1 MICPLFLLNWLV
13 FDKGY
18 KKVGVVNMNRKLKG
32 KVILLYVWLIVVI
45 CFTTPIWV
53 GAETTGRTDSNTT
66 KSVKSGLGKV
76 ADASKK
82 KTGSNKKSK
91 TSTTKK
97 ISDKIS
103 NALDD
108 VKDSGVVGNI
118 TKNSSVGNTKKKVS
132 SDNDMSLSGAN
143 VDKVSGTTKGVTKGK
158 TKKTTKKT
166 TGKTKNT
173 TGKTKKT
180 TGNSTK
186 NTTKTTEKSTKK
198 TVTTTRK
205 KTDVIVNMPKDDA
218 SISRL
223 VERINTTVGGNYI
236 LVYTPE
242 DGLFSFSG
250 SRYSVLSTKKKIKFM
265 ETALEMVAE
274 SQLDARTKNK
284 MYHFIEQQ
292 DDKITASIN
301 FLDQNVNSDFVTAK
315 NVILPFTGPI
325 STALG
330 VLSLVIF
337 IMLTLS
343 SAIDIA
349 WLVIPIIRVVFKE
362 DKNGKPFLITKEAYS
377 SEVDANRSD
386 WYRSALTLYLQ
397 RRGKVFI
404 VMGVCLIYLVSGQLY
419 DLIVWIIDSFSWIW
433 MK

>member
-1 MICPLFLLNWLV
+1 
-13 FDKGY
+13 
-18 KKVGVVNMNRKLKG
+18 MNRKLRK
-32 KVILLYVWLIVVI
+32 KAILLYIWLIAGM
-45 CFTTPIWV
+45 CFITPIRV
-53 GAETTGRTDSNTT
+53 GAETSGRTASNTT

-76 ADASKK
+76 ADASNK
-82 KTGSNKKSK
+82 GSAIRRP
-91 TSTTKK
+91 STTKK

-103 NALDD
+103 NALDG
-108 VKDSGVVGNI
+108 VKDSGVVGSR
-118 TKNSSVGNTKKKVS
+118 TKNGSVDSTKKKVS
-132 SDNDMSLSGAN
+132 SGSDMSLSGAN

-158 TKKTTKKT
+158 TKKTKKP
-166 TGKTKNT
+166 TGKP
-173 TGKTKKT
+173 KKT

-186 NTTKTTEKSTKK
+186 NTTKTTEKSTQK

-205 KTDVIVNMPKDDA
+205 KTDVIVNMPKDDE

-236 LVYTPE
+236 LVYTPD

-250 SRYSVLSTKKKIKFM
+250 SRYSVLSTKKKLKFM

-301 FLDQNVNSDFVTAK
+301 FLDKNVNSDFVTAK
-315 NVILPFTGPI
+315 NVILPFTGPV

-349 WLVIPIIRVVFKE
+349 WLVIPLVRLLFKE
-362 DKNGKPFLITKEAYS
+362 DKNGKPFMITKEAYS
-377 SEVDANRSD
+377 SEVDSNRSD
-386 WYRSALTLYLQ
+386 GYKSALTLYLQ

>member
-1 MICPLFLLNWLV
+1 
-13 FDKGY
+13 
-18 KKVGVVNMNRKLKG
+18 MNRKLRK
-32 KVILLYVWLIVVI
+32 KAILLYIWLIVGI
-45 CFTTPIWV
+45 CFITPIRV
-53 GAETTGRTDSNTT
+53 GAETSGRTASNTT

-76 ADASKK
+76 ADASK
-82 KTGSNKKSK
+82 GSAIRRP
-91 TSTTKK
+91 STTKK

-103 NALDD
+103 NALDG
-108 VKDSGVVGNI
+108 VKDSGVVGSR
-118 TKNSSVGNTKKKVS
+118 TKNGSVDSTKKKVS
-132 SDNDMSLSGAN
+132 SGNDMSLSGAN

-158 TKKTTKKT
+158 TKKTKKP
-166 TGKTKNT
+166 TGKP
-173 TGKTKKT
+173 KKT

-186 NTTKTTEKSTKK
+186 NTTKTTEKSTQK

-205 KTDVIVNMPKDDA
+205 KTDVIVNMPKDDE

-236 LVYTPE
+236 LVYTPD

-250 SRYSVLSTKKKIKFM
+250 SRYSVLSTKKKLKFM
-265 ETALEMVAE
+265 ETALELVAE

-301 FLDQNVNSDFVTAK
+301 FLDKNVNSDFVTAK
-315 NVILPFTGPI
+315 NVILPFTGPV

-349 WLVIPIIRVVFKE
+349 WLVIPLVRLLFKE
-362 DKNGKPFLITKEAYS
+362 DKNGKPFMITKEAYS
-377 SEVDANRSD
+377 SEVDSNRCD
-386 WYRSALTLYLQ
+386 GYKSALSLYLQ

>member
-1 MICPLFLLNWLV
+1 
-13 FDKGY
+13 
-18 KKVGVVNMNRKLKG
+18 MNRNLRG
-32 KVILLYVWLIVVI
+32 KAILLYMLLIVVI
-45 CFTTPIWV
+45 CFITPIRV
-53 GAETTGRTDSNTT
+53 GAETAGSTGSNTT

-82 KTGSNKKSK
+82 KTGNKKSK

-108 VKDSGVVGNI
+108 VKDSGVVGSK
-118 TKNSSVGNTKKKVS
+118 TKNGSIGSTKKKVS
-132 SDNDMSLSGAN
+132 SGNDMSLSGAN
-143 VDKVSGTTKGVTKGK
+143 VDKVSGTTKGVTNGKMKGN
-158 TKKTTKKT
+158 TKKDKKT
-166 TGKTKNT
+166 TGKNKKT

-186 NTTKTTEKSTKK
+186 NTTKTTEKSTQK

-205 KTDVIVNMPKDDA
+205 KTDVIVSLPKNDE

-236 LVYTPE
+236 LVYTPD

-265 ETALEMVAE
+265 QTSLQMVAE

-325 STALG
+325 STVLG

-349 WLVIPIIRVVFKE
+349 WLVIPLVRVIFKE

-386 WYRSALTLYLQ
+386 WYKSALTLYLQ

-419 DLIVWIIDSFSWIW
+419 DLMVWIIDSFSWIW

>member
-1 MICPLFLLNWLV
+1 
-13 FDKGY
+13 
-18 KKVGVVNMNRKLKG
+18 MNRKFKG
-32 KVILLYVWLIVVI
+32 KAILLYVWLIVVM
-45 CFTTPIWV
+45 CFITPIRV
-53 GAETTGRTDSNTT
+53 DAETAGSIGSNTT

-82 KTGSNKKSK
+82 KSNNATRSHS
-91 TSTTKK
+91 TSKK
-97 ISDKIS
+97 ISDKIG
-103 NALDD
+103 NALDG
-108 VKDSGVVGNI
+108 VKDSGAVGSR
-118 TKNSSVGNTKKKVS
+118 TKNDSVGNTKKKVS
-132 SDNDMSLSGAN
+132 SGNDMSLSGAN

-158 TKKTTKKT
+158 TKGKAKNPKK
-166 TGKTKNT
+166 T

-186 NTTKTTEKSTKK
+186 NTTKTTEKPTQK

-236 LVYTPE
+236 LVYTPD

-315 NVILPFTGPI
+315 NVILPFTGPV

-377 SEVDANRSD
+377 SEVDSNRSD
-386 WYRSALTLYLQ
+386 GYKSALTLYLQ

>member
-1 MICPLFLLNWLV
+1 
-13 FDKGY
+13 
-18 KKVGVVNMNRKLKG
+18 MNRKLRG
-32 KVILLYVWLIVVI
+32 KAILLYIWLIVVI
-45 CFTTPIWV
+45 CFITPIWV
-53 GAETTGRTDSNTT
+53 GAETAGRADSNTT
-66 KSVKSGLGKV
+66 KSVKSGLSKV

-82 KTGSNKKSK
+82 KSGSNKKSK

-103 NALDD
+103 NALDS
-108 VKDSGVVGNI
+108 VKDSRAVGST
-118 TKNSSVGNTKKKVS
+118 TKNDSIGNTKKKVS
-132 SDNDMSLSGAN
+132 SGSDMSLSGAN

-158 TKKTTKKT
+158 TKGKVKKPKKP
-166 TGKTKNT
+166 TGKP
-173 TGKTKKT
+173 KKT

-186 NTTKTTEKSTKK
+186 NTTKTTEKSTQK

-205 KTDVIVNMPKDDA
+205 KTDVIVSLPKDDE

-223 VERINTTVGGNYI
+223 VERINTTNGGNYI

-274 SQLDARTKNK
+274 SQLEARTKNK

-386 WYRSALTLYLQ
+386 WYKSALTLYLQ

>member
-32 KVILLYVWLIVVI
+32 KAILLYMWLIVVM
-45 CFTTPIWV
+45 CFITPIRV
-53 GAETTGRTDSNTT
+53 GAETIGRTNSNTT

-82 KTGSNKKSK
+82 KSDSNKKSK

-103 NALDD
+103 NALDG
-108 VKDSGVVGNI
+108 VKDSGAVGSR
-118 TKNSSVGNTKKKVS
+118 TKNSSVDNTKKKVS
-132 SDNDMSLSGAN
+132 SDNDMPLSGAN

-166 TGKTKNT
+166 TGKP
-173 TGKTKKT
+173 KKT

-186 NTTKTTEKSTKK
+186 NTTKTTENSTKK

-205 KTDVIVNMPKDDA
+205 KTDVIVNMPKDDE

-236 LVYTPE
+236 LVYTPD

-265 ETALEMVAE
+265 ETSLEMVAE

-386 WYRSALTLYLQ
+386 WYKSALTLYLQ

>member
-32 KVILLYVWLIVVI
+32 KTILLYIWLIVVM
-45 CFTTPIWV
+45 CFITPIRV
-53 GAETTGRTDSNTT
+53 GAETAGRVDNTS
-66 KSVKSGLGKV
+66 KSVRSGLGKV

-82 KTGSNKKSK
+82 KSGSNKKSK

-97 ISDKIS
+97 ISDKIG
-103 NALDD
+103 NAFDG
-108 VKDSGVVGNI
+108 VRDSGAVGST
-118 TKNSSVGNTKKKVS
+118 TKNDSIGNTKKKVLS
-132 SDNDMSLSGAN
+132 GSDMSLSGAN
-143 VDKVSGTTKGVTKGK
+143 VDKVSGTTKGVSKAKGK
-158 TKKTTKKT
+158 VKKPQKP
-166 TGKTKNT
+166 TGKP
-173 TGKTKKT
+173 KKT

-186 NTTKTTEKSTKK
+186 NTTKTTEKSTQK

-236 LVYTPE
+236 LVYTPD

-265 ETALEMVAE
+265 ETALEMIAE

-386 WYRSALTLYLQ
+386 WYKSALTLYLQ

>member
-1 MICPLFLLNWLV
+1 
-13 FDKGY
+13 
-18 KKVGVVNMNRKLKG
+18 MNRKLREKA
-32 KVILLYVWLIVVI
+32 ILLYIWLIVVI
-45 CFTTPIWV
+45 CFITPIRV
-53 GAETTGRTDSNTT
+53 GAETSGRTASNTT

-82 KTGSNKKSK
+82 KSNNV
-91 TSTTKK
+91 TRRHSTTKK
-97 ISDKIS
+97 ISDKIG
-103 NALDD
+103 NALDG
-108 VKDSGVVGNI
+108 VKDSGVVGSR
-118 TKNSSVGNTKKKVS
+118 TKNGSVDSTKKKVS
-132 SDNDMSLSGAN
+132 SGNDMSLSGAN

-158 TKKTTKKT
+158 TKGKVKKPKKP
-166 TGKTKNT
+166 TGKP
-173 TGKTKKT
+173 KKE

-186 NTTKTTEKSTKK
+186 NTTKTIEKSTQKA
-198 TVTTTRK
+198 VTTTRK
-205 KTDVIVNMPKDDA
+205 KTDVIINMPKDDE

-236 LVYTPE
+236 LVYTPD

-250 SRYSVLSTKKKIKFM
+250 SGYSVLSTKKKLKFM

-301 FLDQNVNSDFVTAK
+301 FLDKNVNSDFVTAK
-315 NVILPFTGPI
+315 NVILPFTGPV

-349 WLVIPIIRVVFKE
+349 WLVIPLVRLLFKE
-362 DKNGKPFLITKEAYS
+362 DKNGKPFMITKEAYS
-377 SEVDANRSD
+377 SEVDSNRCD
-386 WYRSALTLYLQ
+386 GYKSALSLYLQ

>member
-1 MICPLFLLNWLV
+1 
-13 FDKGY
+13 
-18 KKVGVVNMNRKLKG
+18 MNRKLKG
-32 KVILLYVWLIVVI
+32 KAILLYMWLIVVI
-45 CFTTPIWV
+45 CFITPIRV
-53 GAETTGRTDSNTT
+53 GAEITGRTDSNTT

-108 VKDSGVVGNI
+108 VKDSGVVGNT

-166 TGKTKNT
+166 TGKI
-173 TGKTKKT
+173 KKT

-186 NTTKTTEKSTKK
+186 NTTKTTEKPTKK

-250 SRYSVLSTKKKIKFM
+250 SRYSALSTKKKIKFM

-315 NVILPFTGPI
+315 NIILPFTGPI

-337 IMLTLS
+337 VMLTLS

-386 WYRSALTLYLQ
+386 WYKSALTLYLQ

>member
-1 MICPLFLLNWLV
+1 
-13 FDKGY
+13 
-18 KKVGVVNMNRKLKG
+18 MNKRFRG
-32 KVILLYVWLIVVI
+32 KVILLYAWLIIGI
-45 CFTTPIWV
+45 CFITPTRVDAITV
-53 GAETTGRTDSNTT
+53 KSSTASNTT

-82 KTGSNKKSK
+82 KSNGTTKSS
-91 TSTTKK
+91 STTKK
-97 ISDKIS
+97 ISDKVS
-103 NALDD
+103 NALGG
-108 VKDSGVVGNI
+108 VKDGVAASSI
-118 TKNSSVGNTKKKVS
+118 TKDDATKNTEKKVS
-132 SDNDMSLSGAN
+132 SDKDASLSGVK
-143 VDKVSGTTKGVTKGK
+143 VDKVSGVTGGK
-158 TKKTTKKT
+158 KNNTTKKNNK
-166 TGKTKNT
+166 KTKV
-173 TGKTKKT
+173 
-180 TGNSTK
+180 
-186 NTTKTTEKSTKK
+186 TEKSTEKA
-198 TVTTTRK
+198 VTTTRK
-205 KTDVIVNMPKDDA
+205 KTDVIVGMPKNDE

-223 VERINTTVGGNYI
+223 VERINTSVGGNYI
-236 LVYTPE
+236 LVYTPL

-265 ETALEMVAE
+265 QTALKMVAE

-301 FLDQNVNSDFVTAK
+301 FLEQNVNSDFVTAK
-315 NVILPFTGPI
+315 NMLLPFTGPV

-349 WLVIPIIRVVFKE
+349 WLTIPIVRIFFKE
-362 DKNGKPFLITKEAYS
+362 DKNGKPLMITKEAYS
-377 SEVDANRSD
+377 SEVDSNRSD
-386 WYRSALTLYLQ
+386 WYKSALTLYLQ

-419 DLIVWIIDSFSWIW
+419 DLMVWIIDSFSWIW

>member
-1 MICPLFLLNWLV
+1 
-13 FDKGY
+13 
-18 KKVGVVNMNRKLKG
+18 MNRRLRG
-32 KVILLYVWLIVVI
+32 KAILLYIWLIVVI
-45 CFTTPIWV
+45 CFITPIWV
-53 GAETTGRTDSNTT
+53 GAETAKSTGSNTT
-66 KSVKSGLGKV
+66 KSVGSGLGKV

-82 KTGSNKKSK
+82 KTGRDTRSS
-91 TSTTKK
+91 STTKK

-103 NALDD
+103 NALDG
-108 VKDSGVVGNI
+108 VKDSGVVGNR
-118 TKNSSVGNTKKKVS
+118 TKNGSIGNTKKKVS

-143 VDKVSGTTKGVTKGK
+143 VVKVSGTTKGVTKGK
-158 TKKTTKKT
+158 TKKTS
-166 TGKTKNT
+166 GKTKKP
-173 TGKTKKT
+173 TGKPKKT

-186 NTTKTTEKSTKK
+186 NTTKSTEKSTKK

-236 LVYTPE
+236 LVYTPD

-265 ETALEMVAE
+265 QTALQMVAE

-330 VLSLVIF
+330 VFSLVIF

-386 WYRSALTLYLQ
+386 WYKSALTLYLQ

>member
-1 MICPLFLLNWLV
+1 
-13 FDKGY
+13 
-18 KKVGVVNMNRKLKG
+18 
-32 KVILLYVWLIVVI
+32 
-45 CFTTPIWV
+45 
-53 GAETTGRTDSNTT
+53 
-66 KSVKSGLGKV
+66 
-76 ADASKK
+76 
-82 KTGSNKKSK
+82 
-91 TSTTKK
+91 
-97 ISDKIS
+97 
-103 NALDD
+103 
-108 VKDSGVVGNI
+108 
-118 TKNSSVGNTKKKVS
+118 
-132 SDNDMSLSGAN
+132 
-143 VDKVSGTTKGVTKGK
+143 
-158 TKKTTKKT
+158 
-166 TGKTKNT
+166 
-173 TGKTKKT
+173 
-180 TGNSTK
+180 
-186 NTTKTTEKSTKK
+186 
-198 TVTTTRK
+198 
-205 KTDVIVNMPKDDA
+205 
-218 SISRL
+218 
-223 VERINTTVGGNYI
+223 
-236 LVYTPE
+236 
-242 DGLFSFSG
+242 
-250 SRYSVLSTKKKIKFM
+250 
-265 ETALEMVAE
+265 MVAE

-386 WYRSALTLYLQ
+386 WYKSALTLYLQ

-419 DLIVWIIDSFSWIW
+419 DLIVWIIDSFSWVW